1 MATITALIPLSGGR
15 NKLTDPRLTATIM
28 GLGGA
33 TVVDTRPSSGGP
45 DGGSFFRRTMTTAN
59 TSSPMS
65 MPLAATGLGGIPV
78 TAGQT
83 YTSSWYAAKSAGGGP
98 VARTSVNWYDAAG
111 ASISTTTGT
120 NQSPGTSF
128 ARYTQDFVAPALAA
142 FARPNLAW
150 SGTALIG
157 QTLDLAM
164 AQFEVGS
171 TASTWTDNQTVNPL
185 LILDYGFSRESR
197 NVVLDL
203 MGSTYPAVFLR
214 EAQSRSGTLT
224 MLFDSASAS
233 NDADAIFQSV
243 NRFHFQELAAA
254 QDFHFIRSGP
264 VTAVKLEAANIWT
277 VAVGFR
283 EVAPL

>member
-1 MATITALIPLSGGR
+1 MATITSALAVPTGR
-15 NKLTDPRLTATIM
+15 NLLADPRLTATIL
-28 GLGGA
+28 GLAGA

-78 TAGQT
+78 VAGQT

-98 VARTSVNWYDAAG
+98 VARTSVNWYNAAG

-120 NQSPGTSF
+120 NQSPPTSW
-128 ARYTQDFVAPALAA
+128 ARYTEALTAPALAA

-164 AQFEVGS
+164 AQFELGS
-171 TASTWTDNQTVNPL
+171 TASAWTDNRTIHPL
-185 LILDYGFSRESR
+185 LVLNYATRRASR
-197 NVVLDL
+197 NVLL
-203 MGSTYPAVFLR
+203 EPLGSKYPTTFLR
-214 EAQSRSGTLT
+214 EAQSKSGTLSL
-224 MLFDSASAS
+224 LFQGDAESREAEDFLGSAT
-233 NDADAIFQSV
+233 
-243 NRFHFQELAAA
+243 RFTFSE
-254 QDFHFIRSGP
+254 P
-264 VTAVKLEAANIWT
+264 
-277 VAVGFR
+277 AVGELYDFVVAGAITRTQQAPSVWVVDAEIR
-283 EVAPL
+283 EVEAL